1 MKFFKYFWTRNCQYK
16 IMSINMTSFGETI
29 KQLRLDKKLTQRNVA
44 TLLDIDTSILSKY
57 EKNKRQPPEEQIEK
71 LAKIFNVDSSTLKF
85 EVVTDKIANQFV
97 EDNIDSKT
105 VRVAEEKAEY
115 IKLKKK
121 IS

>member
-1 MKFFKYFWTRNCQYK
+1 
-16 IMSINMTSFGETI
+16 MTSFGETI
-29 KQLRLDKKLTQRNVA
+29 KQLRLDRNLTQRNVA
-44 TLLDIDTSILSKY
+44 TLLDIDTSVLSKY
-57 EKNKRQPPEEQIEK
+57 EKNKRQPSEEQIEK
-71 LAKIFNVDSSTLKF
+71 FAEIFNVDSKTLKF

>member
-1 MKFFKYFWTRNCQYK
+1 
-16 IMSINMTSFGETI
+16 MTSFGETI
-29 KQLRLDKKLTQRNVA
+29 KQLRLDRKLTQRNVA

-57 EKNKRQPPEEQIEK
+57 EKNKRQPSEEQIEK
-71 LAKIFNVDSSTLKF
+71 LAKIFNVDSNTLKF

>member
-1 MKFFKYFWTRNCQYK
+1 
-16 IMSINMTSFGETI
+16 MSKNMTSFGETI

-44 TLLDIDTSILSKY
+44 TLLDVDTSVLSKY
-57 EKNKRQPPEEQIEK
+57 EKNKRKPSEEQIEK
-71 LAKIFNVDSSTLKF
+71 LAKIFNVDSNTLKF

-97 EDNIDSKT
+97 EDNVDSKT
-105 VRVAEEKAEY
+105 VRVAEEKAKY

>member
-1 MKFFKYFWTRNCQYK
+1 
-16 IMSINMTSFGETI
+16 MTSFGETI
-29 KQLRLDKKLTQRNVA
+29 KQLRLDRKLTQRNVA

-57 EKNKRQPPEEQIEK
+57 EKNKRQPSEEQIEK
-71 LAKIFNVDSSTLKF
+71 LAKIFNVDSKSLIF

>member
-1 MKFFKYFWTRNCQYK
+1 
-16 IMSINMTSFGETI
+16 MTSFGETI
-29 KQLRLDKKLTQRNVA
+29 KQLRLDRKLTQRNVA

>member
-1 MKFFKYFWTRNCQYK
+1 
-16 IMSINMTSFGETI
+16 MTSFGETI
-29 KQLRLDKKLTQRNVA
+29 KQLRLDIKLTQRNVA

-57 EKNKRQPPEEQIEK
+57 EKNKRQPSEEQIEK
-71 LAKIFNVDSSTLKF
+71 FAEIFNVDSNRLKF

-115 IKLKKK
+115 IKLKMK

>member
-1 MKFFKYFWTRNCQYK
+1 MKWLVTWESEMDTNDADYVKDNGDYGIVDDENRRDMLKLLNTVISCDVYAQNFEDGRCQ
-16 IMSINMTSFGETI
+16 
-29 KQLRLDKKLTQRNVA
+29 LD
-44 TLLDIDTSILSKY
+44 D
-57 EKNKRQPPEEQIEK
+57 EEQIEK
-71 LAKIFNVDSSTLKF
+71 FAEIFNVDSNTLKF

>member
-1 MKFFKYFWTRNCQYK
+1 
-16 IMSINMTSFGETI
+16 MTSFGETI
-29 KQLRLDKKLTQRNVA
+29 KQLRLDRKLTQRNVA
-44 TLLDIDTSILSKY
+44 TFLDIDTSVLSKY
-57 EKNKRQPPEEQIEK
+57 EKNKRQPSEEQIEK
-71 LAKIFNVDSSTLKF
+71 FAEIFNVDSTTLKF